1 MLIGTKIGLTEEE
14 LYKIKI
20 AGLLHDV
27 GKIGIEDRILKKPG
41 ALRPEE
47 FEIMKQH
54 TSKGATILRP
64 IEKLQE
70 MIPGVELHHESL
82 NGRGYPHGVKG
93 DEIPLIARIISV
105 ADTFD
110 AMTTPPALPG
120 GQATRGGA
128 NVHPLAGQQE
138 I

>member
-1 MLIGTKIGLTEEE
+1 
-14 LYKIKI
+14 
-20 AGLLHDV
+20 
-27 GKIGIEDRILKKPG
+27 
-41 ALRPEE
+41 
-47 FEIMKQH
+47 MKQH

-82 NGRGYPHGVKG
+82 DGRGYPHGVKG

-110 AMTTPPALPG
+110 AMTTHRPYQAAMQPEVALKYILSQANKRFDSRCTEALQQLIES
-120 GQATRGGA
+120 GQLRATRA
-128 NVHPLAGQQE
+128 ALVV
-138 I
+138 